1 MYRSP
6 DSSHIPQPP
15 HSAGRGIQG
24 LRPRI
29 DPNQVPSAVDAIESD
44 RQHWENQ
51 PYMTLPGTRV
61 PLATTDY
68 TAVDQGNSSPKYVR
82 LTTWALPYTSRLAS
96 DCNVPLAAIFQPFAD
111 GDEPIPLVDPG
122 PSGPARCEKCRA
134 YVNPWCVWTAGGG
147 KWKCNL
153 CAHETPVIPE
163 YFSNLDGNGLRLDYM
178 ERPEL
183 CKGTVDFVVGEE
195 YYASNPPQRITP
207 SYYSPTPLPTGVR
220 PPQSLN
226 FVIALDVSVEAV
238 QSNFLYAAC
247 ISCLKSLYGG
257 PDPADEEVMLNPC
270 FPPGSR
276 VALITYDDTIHF
288 YDLTTDKIPASMMV
302 VSDIDEVFVPLHD
315 GAFVDPWEYRSS
327 LEALLQSIP
336 QRFVNTT
343 YIKAAFG
350 SVIRAGQAALSNR
363 GGHIVTFLSAM
374 PSVGIAALH
383 GQPNENELY
392 DTDKEKVLYKP
403 RDPLWTQIGEEC
415 AEEGI
420 GVSLF
425 LGNSKFVDV
434 ASVGAVASITGGDI
448 FFHPRFDLPRDG
460 PVLESQMQRLFRRTS
475 GYDCM
480 TRVRC
485 SRGLRVADHYGNFY
499 LQNSTD
505 MATGVMDA
513 DKSFCVSLTHAA
525 TSLTGSG
532 LDPREYAYL
541 QCAVLYT
548 SPEGQRRVR
557 LVNLALQVVELAGN
571 VYQYADVDACVTYLT
586 RTAVTSL
593 SSQKMSLI
601 RDDLTE
607 NCSAVLLGYRNKC
620 AAASR
625 PTQLIIPETFKALPT
640 YTLGLLKSKPLK
652 GKPHLIMS
660 PCGLARNISSDVRNY
675 FVHRLLSMSVRST
688 IHHLYPRLLALHDLD
703 DTIAL
708 TSAGANARVVDD
720 ASQPKTADLKVDLP
734 STMRAGHEWMMANG
748 LYLIDNEETTILWIG
763 SSVSP
768 QLLKDLFGTEDI
780 FQIDS
785 HMTRLPHLPT
795 RFSRQVRNI
804 IAARNAERGGRA
816 TKFFIA
822 RQNLDA
828 AEIEFSDMLVED
840 QNNGTMGYLDCA
852 CLFCSLVYGEVLTD
866 REDLTMIH
874 KQISAVVRT
883 SAI

>member
-1 MYRSP
+1 MYNSESP
-6 DSSHIPQPP
+6 HIPQPP
-15 HSAGRGIQG
+15 HS

-29 DPNQVPSAVDAIESD
+29 DPNQVPSAVDSIESD

-51 PYMTLPGTRV
+51 SYLTLPGTRV
-61 PLATTDY
+61 PLSTTDVV
-68 TAVDQGNSSPKYVR
+68 AVDQGNSSPKYVR
-82 LTTWALPYTSRLAS
+82 VTTWAIPYTSRLAS
-96 DCNVPLAAIFQPFAD
+96 DCNVPLAAIFQPFAE
-111 GDEPIPLVDPG
+111 GDEPIPLIDPG
-122 PSGPARCEKCRA
+122 PSGPARCENCRA
-134 YVNPWCVWTAGGG
+134 YVNPWCVWTSGGT
-147 KWKCNL
+147 KWRCNL
-153 CAHETPVIPE
+153 CAHETAVAPE
-163 YFSNLDGNGLRLDYM
+163 YFSNLDGNGMRLDHM
-178 ERPEL
+178 DRPEL
-183 CKGTVDFVVGEE
+183 CKGTIDFVVGEE
-195 YYASNPPQRITP
+195 YFASNPPQRITP
-207 SYYSPTPLPTGVR
+207 PYYSPTSLPTGIR
-220 PPQSLN
+220 LPQPLN

-247 ISCLKSLYGG
+247 ISLLKILYGG
-257 PDPADEEVMLNPC
+257 PDPVDEEVMLNPC
-270 FPPGSR
+270 FHPGSR
-276 VALITYDDTIHF
+276 IAIITYDESLHF
-288 YDLTTDKIPASMMV
+288 HDLTTDKVPAPMLV
-302 VSDIDEVFVPLHD
+302 VSDTDEVFVPLYD
-315 GAFVDPWEYRSS
+315 GVFVDPWEHRNS

-336 QRFVNTT
+336 QRFVNTSNSRT
-343 YIKAAFG
+343 AFG

-363 GGHIVTFLSAM
+363 GGHIISFLSTM

-383 GQPNENELY
+383 GQPNENLY
-392 DTDKEKVLYKP
+392 DTDKERVLYKP

-434 ASVGAVASITGGDI
+434 ASVGAVPSTTGGDI
-448 FFHPRFDLPRDG
+448 YFHPRFDLLRDG
-460 PVLESQMQRLFRRTS
+460 PVLESQIQRLFRRTT

-485 SRGLRVADHYGNFY
+485 SKGLRVKDHHGNFY

-505 MATGVMDA
+505 MATGIIDA
-513 DKSFCVSLTHAA
+513 DKSFCVSLAHAA
-525 TSLTGSG
+525 SSITSSG
-532 LDPREYAYL
+532 LSPREYAYL

-548 SPEGQRRVR
+548 SPQGQRRVR

-571 VYQYADVDACVTYLT
+571 VFQYADVDACIAYLT
-586 RTAVTSL
+586 RTAVSNL
-593 SSQKMSLI
+593 SSQKVSLI

-652 GKPHLIMS
+652 
-660 PCGLARNISSDVRNY
+660 ARNIASDVRNY
-675 FVHRLLSMSVRST
+675 FIHRLLSMSVRST
-688 IHHLYPRLLALHDLD
+688 IQHLYPRLLALHDLD

-708 TSAGANARVVDD
+708 TTAVAERPGANGIT
-720 ASQPKTADLKVDLP
+720 QPKSPISAVSLP
-734 STMRAGHEWMMANG
+734 STMRASHEWMLANG

-768 QLLKDLFGTEDI
+768 QLLNDLFGTEDI
-780 FQIDS
+780 FSLDP
-785 HMTRLPHLPT
+785 HM
-795 RFSRQVRNI
+795 
-804 IAARNAERGGRA
+804 
-816 TKFFIA
+816 FFIA

-852 CLFCSLVYGEVLTD
+852 CSVIPKLHNLLTYFC
-866 REDLTMIH
+866 
-874 KQISAVVRT
+874 
-883 SAI
+883 

>member
-1 MYRSP
+1 MYNSAESP
-6 DSSHIPQPP
+6 HIPQPP

-29 DPNQVPSAVDAIESD
+29 DPNQVPSAVDSIESD

-51 PYMTLPGTRV
+51 SYMTLPGTRV
-61 PLATTDY
+61 PLSTTDVV
-68 TAVDQGNSSPKYVR
+68 AVDQGNSSPKYVR
-82 LTTWALPYTSRLAS
+82 VTTWAIPHTSRLTS
-96 DCNVPLAAIFQPFAD
+96 DCNVPLAAIFQPFAA

-122 PSGPARCEKCRA
+122 PSGPARCENCRA
-134 YVNPWCVWTAGGG
+134 YINPWCVWTSGGT
-147 KWKCNL
+147 KWRCNL
-153 CAHETPVIPE
+153 CAHETAVAPE
-163 YFSNLDGNGLRLDYM
+163 YFSNLDGNGMRLDHM
-178 ERPEL
+178 DRPEL
-183 CKGTVDFVVGEE
+183 CKGTIDFVVGEE
-195 YYASNPPQRITP
+195 YFASNPPQRITP
-207 SYYSPTPLPTGVR
+207 PYYSPTPLPTGIR
-220 PPQSLN
+220 LPQPLN
-226 FVIALDVSVEAV
+226 FVITLDVSVEAV

-247 ISCLKSLYGG
+247 ISLLKILYGG
-257 PDPADEEVMLNPC
+257 PDPVDEEVMLNPC
-270 FPPGSR
+270 FHPGSR
-276 VALITYDDTIHF
+276 LAIITYDETLHF
-288 YDLTTDKIPASMMV
+288 YDLTTDKVPAPMLV
-302 VSDIDEVFVPLHD
+302 VSDTDEVFVPLYD
-315 GAFVDPWEYRSS
+315 GVFVDPWEHRNS

-336 QRFVNTT
+336 QRFVNTSNSRT
-343 YIKAAFG
+343 AFG

-363 GGHIVTFLSAM
+363 GGHIISFLSTM

-383 GQPNENELY
+383 GQPNENLY

-434 ASVGAVASITGGDI
+434 ASVGAVPSTTGGDI
-448 FFHPRFDLPRDG
+448 YFHPRFDLLRDG
-460 PVLESQMQRLFRRTS
+460 PVLESQMQRLFRRTT

-485 SRGLRVADHYGNFY
+485 SKGLRVKDHHGNFY

-505 MATGVMDA
+505 MATGIIDA
-513 DKSFCVSLTHAA
+513 DKSFCVSLAHAA
-525 TSLTGSG
+525 SSITSSG
-532 LDPREYAYL
+532 LSPREYAYL

-548 SPEGQRRVR
+548 SPQGQRRVR

-571 VYQYADVDACVTYLT
+571 VFQYADVDACIAYLT
-586 RTAVTSL
+586 RTAVSNL
-593 SSQKMSLI
+593 SSQKVSLI

-652 GKPHLIMS
+652 
-660 PCGLARNISSDVRNY
+660 ARNIASDVRNY
-675 FVHRLLSMSVRST
+675 FIHRLLSMSVRST
-688 IHHLYPRLLALHDLD
+688 IQHLYPRLLALHDLD

-708 TSAGANARVVDD
+708 TTAVAETPGANGIT
-720 ASQPKTADLKVDLP
+720 QPKSPNPAVSLP
-734 STMRAGHEWMMANG
+734 STMRASHEWMLANG

-763 SSVSP
+763 SSISP
-768 QLLKDLFGTEDI
+768 QLLNDLFGTEDI
-780 FQIDS
+780 FSLDP
-785 HMTRLPHLPT
+785 HMNKLPHLPT
-795 RFSRQVRNI
+795 RFSKQVRNI
-804 IAARNAERGGRA
+804 IAARNAERGGRLA
-816 TKFFIA
+816 KFFIA

-840 QNNGTMGYLDCA
+840 QNNGTMGYLD
-852 CLFCSLVYGEVLTD
+852 Y
-866 REDLTMIH
+866 LTMIH
-874 KQISAVVRT
+874 KQISAVLTDGGSLSSAGVR
-883 SAI
+883 SPW